1 MTDSFKF
8 SYVETEHDLEEY
20 AALLRL
26 AFPGEGVDILGKRL
40 YGNHPAMTP
49 LNFFALW
56 DGDIMV
62 ATLNLIPMTWSLGGI
77 PLKVA
82 EMGLVATHPEYRH
95 KGLQRV
101 LNREFDRRI
110 QEERY
115 DLAAIEGIPYFYRQF
130 GYEYS
135 VPLDEW
141 AAIPLDKLPTSDVSS
156 VSPLKPDEV
165 PCAMALLDATQ
176 RKHLM
181 HCIRSREEWAT
192 QERSGIVGEHTSK
205 TYVVRRRGIIIA
217 YFRASVENKEVLLH
231 EITETNKAASSMV
244 ASFLRQLGKENGAFE
259 LVSRESY
266 VEPFDEYL
274 FSLGASKRRT
284 YAWQMKVVYPQRI
297 LEKITPLFEERV
309 KNSMFKGY
317 SGRVPLNLYI
327 VTVTLTFENGT
338 ITDVKQT
345 ASEQTGDILVNPS
358 IFPKMLFGYRS
369 LTELEAEY
377 PDVRIKPEYRPIIE
391 TLFPKG
397 NSHIHTTY

>member
-1 MTDSFKF
+1 MSL
-8 SYVETEHDLEEY
+8 LE
-20 AALLRL
+20 
-26 AFPGEGVDILGKRL
+26 
-40 YGNHPAMTP
+40 
-49 LNFFALW
+49 
-56 DGDIMV
+56 
-62 ATLNLIPMTWSLGGI
+62 
-77 PLKVA
+77 
-82 EMGLVATHPEYRH
+82 
-95 KGLQRV
+95 
-101 LNREFDRRI
+101 
-110 QEERY
+110 
-115 DLAAIEGIPYFYRQF
+115 
-130 GYEYS
+130 
-135 VPLDEW
+135 
-141 AAIPLDKLPTSDVSS
+141 
-156 VSPLKPDEV
+156 
-165 PCAMALLDATQ
+165 ATQ
-176 RKHLM
+176 RKHLV
-181 HCIRSREEWAT
+181 HCIRSREEWET
-192 QERSGIVGEHTSK
+192 QEKSGIVGEHPSK
-205 TYVVRRRGIIIA
+205 TYAVRNKGKIIA

-244 ASFLRQLGKENGAFE
+244 ASFLRQLGKENGASE
-259 LVSRESY
+259 LASRESY

-309 KNSMFKGY
+309 KNSTFKGY

-338 ITDVKQT
+338 VTNVKQT

-397 NSHIHTTY
+397 NGHIHTTY